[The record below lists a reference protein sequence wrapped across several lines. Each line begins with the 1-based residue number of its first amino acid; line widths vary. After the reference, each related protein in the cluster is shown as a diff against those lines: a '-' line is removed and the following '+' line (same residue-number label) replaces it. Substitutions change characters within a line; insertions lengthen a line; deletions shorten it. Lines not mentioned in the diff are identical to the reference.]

1 MDYGA
6 EGLKSSLSAGQQL
19 LSVPCHMSFFMTQ
32 LTVWQ
37 LASREQLN
45 EEGAQ
50 DGSNSLSVT

>member
-37 LASREQLN
+37 LAFFRASKQESSPKIK
-45 EEGAQ
+45 AT
-50 DGSNSLSVT
+50 VFF

>member
-6 EGLKSSLSAGQQL
+6 EALKSSVSVGQQL

-37 LASREQLN
+37 LASLEQLN
-45 EEGAQ
+45 KEGAQ
-50 DGSNSLSVT
+50 DGSYSLRVT

>member
-6 EGLKSSLSAGQQL
+6 EGLKSSVSVGQQL
-19 LSVPCHMSFFMTQ
+19 LSVPCHMSFIMTQ

-37 LASREQLN
+37 LASLEQLN

-50 DGSNSLSVT
+50 DGSYNLSVT